1 MHLLCKNHLLLG
13 YTIKRIFL
21 TANMQK
27 PGRRS
32 IISFIILICIASGIR
47 LYASGPGIVESSYT
61 SGVYPYISSF
71 LRILF
76 GWLPFSAGDVLYGFL
91 ILFALWKAAQQVRRL
106 RKEKRSGFRV
116 KIAWL
121 KIFNFFLLLYIVLNV
136 LWGLNYNRKGIH
148 FQLNFEREKYSE
160 SELVQI
166 NYLLLEKVNSCKAA
180 LVHRNIPYPSTNDLF
195 IKTNHAFAAASKK
208 YPFLRYSHPS
218 VKPSLFNF
226 IGNYF
231 GISGYY
237 NPLTGEAQVNTDT
250 PDFIQPFVNCHEVAH
265 QLGYAKENEANFAG
279 YIVATASGD
288 SLFMYS
294 AYFDLFL
301 YANRNLYRTD
311 TVAAQHVLTLLH
323 PGIKEDIATLKA
335 YYKKYEN
342 PAEPVFRW
350 MYGKYL
356 EANDQPLGMVT
367 YSEVVADVIA
377 WYKKYGKIE
386 G

>member
-1 MHLLCKNHLLLG
+1 
-13 YTIKRIFL
+13 
-21 TANMQK
+21 MQK
-27 PGRRS
+27 PTRHG
-32 IISFIILICIASGIR
+32 IIFVIILICIALGIR
-47 LYASGPGIVESSYT
+47 LYASSPGIVESLYT
-61 SGVYPYISSF
+61 SGIYPYISSF

-76 GWLPFSAGDVLYGFL
+76 GWLPFSAGDILYGLLF
-91 ILFALWKAAQQVRRL
+91 LFALWKSAQRLKRL
-106 RKEKRSGFRV
+106 RKEKLSGFRP

-121 KIFNFFLLLYIVLNV
+121 NIFIFFLLLYIVFNL

-148 FQLNFEREKYSE
+148 FQLNFEHEKYSE
-160 SELVQI
+160 AELVQI
-166 NYLLLEKVNSCKAA
+166 NHLLLEKVNGCKAA
-180 LVHRNIPYPSTNDLF
+180 LIHRNIPYPSTKDLF
-195 IKTNHAFAAASKK
+195 IKTNHAFAAAAKK

-218 VKPSLFNF
+218 IKPSFFNF

-231 GISGYY
+231 GFSGYY
-237 NPLTGEAQVNTDT
+237 NPFTGEAQVNTDI
-250 PDFIQPFVNCHEVAH
+250 PPFLQPAVNCHEISH

-311 TVAAQHVLTLLH
+311 SVAANNFFLLLH
-323 PGIKEDIATLKA
+323 PGVKEDIATLIA

-350 MYGKYL
+350 VYGKYL

-377 WYKKYGKIE
+377 WYKKYGKI
-386 G
+386 GG